1 MKFLYGNSDQ
11 KLTDSECKANMGQ
24 ALKSPTQ
31 SLLEAK
37 HPKKY
42 SKKKKKWFFF
52 LWEQTSLIRAFMFY
66 LSDFFVLI
74 LPEVKALF
82 LRAN

>member
-52 LWEQTSLIRAFMFY
+52 FCGNRQ
-66 LSDFFVLI
+66 V
-74 LPEVKALF
+74 
-82 LRAN
+82 

>member
-42 SKKKKKWFFF
+42 SRKKKKWFFF
-52 LWEQTSLIRAFMFY
+52 CGNRQ
-66 LSDFFVLI
+66 V
-74 LPEVKALF
+74 
-82 LRAN
+82 